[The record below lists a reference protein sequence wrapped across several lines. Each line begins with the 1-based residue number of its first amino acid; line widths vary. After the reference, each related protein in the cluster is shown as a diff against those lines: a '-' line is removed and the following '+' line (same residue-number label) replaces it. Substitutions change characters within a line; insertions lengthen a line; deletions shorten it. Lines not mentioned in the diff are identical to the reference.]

1 MSNLFCMVTIAAIL
15 TGCTNGIRWL
25 DASSFGSFGT
35 TVVSD
40 PQQVSLKEVHLDAGQ
55 LVGQTIVIEGSVVN
69 VGKYQTHLV
78 LADSTA
84 RMLVVL
90 TKVHDATGDFEKR
103 PPKALRILGTVE
115 RGKKGLPYVSAI
127 AVSEI
132 PPSKA

>member
-1 MSNLFCMVTIAAIL
+1 MRNLISMLAFSAIL

-35 TVVSD
+35 TVVTD

-55 LVGQTIVIEGSVVN
+55 LVGQTIVIEGSVVTI
-69 VGKYQTHLV
+69 GKYQTHLV

-90 TKVHDATGDFEKR
+90 TKVHDTTEEFEKR

-127 AVSEI
+127 AVNEI